1 MIKLTPETITKNLG
15 FIPDDVMLNKMF
27 VNSCPN
33 FEMYNSKCGRY
44 SLRREKDDFGFF
56 TNLSND
62 AWSLHIDNSDM
73 QTIGNCDV
81 EFVEQVR
88 ILMAIYKDY

>member
-15 FIPDDVMLNKMF
+15 FSQDKSFMKLN
-27 VNSCPN
+27 PN
-33 FEMYNSKCGRY
+33 FEMYESPCGRY
-44 SLRREKDDFGFF
+44 ILRRDKDDSYF

-62 AWSLHIDNSDM
+62 AWKLHIDNSDM

-81 EFVEQVR
+81 EYVEQVR
-88 ILMAIYKDY
+88 ILIAVYKNY

>member
-15 FIPDDVMLNKMF
+15 FSPDDMMLNKSF
-27 VNSCPN
+27 VGLNPS
-33 FEMYNSKCGRY
+33 FEMYISPCGRY
-44 SLRREKDDFGFF
+44 ILRRDKNDFEF

-62 AWSLHIDNSDM
+62 AWRLHIDNSDM